1 MAQKIV
7 EILLIDGTITSIL
20 LLWILAVYGYGFMI
34 LAFLQKR
41 FSILMSINIE
51 STKAL
56 SLLVSLFLGLFFLC
70 FIIAWW
76 HIFFS
81 LLPIVS
87 IILLLGG
94 LIAFILYNKT
104 FIDRDVPT
112 LLGAIFAFSIVAI
125 LSTFSDSVGDS
136 VNYHIQI
143 VTWIQESPLVFG
155 LGNLHTRLGFNGLI
169 YNFYALTDVSQIIP
183 SLRSFIGNEII
194 YFGLLLS
201 ALLLFISLIKNRFTP
216 KLYELFLFF
225 SLFPFLFILKGDEFR
240 GLYCEGIGAVLG
252 VTTFAFLLFTLNK
265 TNITYQNKN
274 ILFALAFF
282 FALFGTMIKIA
293 NFALILAVL
302 LCFIVTYKETIFS
315 KNFLRFYLFITLC
328 SIVFVMPWAIKG
340 IATSGM
346 IAYPA
351 NIGYIESLPWAASK
365 QAIQTEIC
373 WIMSWARAPG
383 QDCRE
388 VLASNAWMV
397 DWFSMKTRYFEW
409 YFKYFVY
416 AFFLA
421 SFVAFIA
428 RFTYTR
434 IAHSLIMFIC
444 IGIGILYWFFAGP
457 DPRFGMVYI
466 VPLLA
471 LLYAYIATHI
481 LSKQRG
487 WLFFCIMFLI
497 SILPM
502 FMLGRNAFILIWA
515 VVFLLFVWGKIQ
527 PKTLLSLFVISSLY
541 GVFNLYRHNLYDI
554 TERPK
559 IRAIYLEKKL
569 TDSGLL
575 VYLRTDEPNVNTKE
589 YFYEARPMT
598 PYFNSNLAKGTFLG
612 RDMYYIQ
619 TQRAGQKELD
629 SSSPPLSKDKQ

>member
-7 EILLIDGTITSIL
+7 EMLLINGAITSIL

-104 FIDRDVPT
+104 FIDRDVST

-183 SLRSFIGNEII
+183 SLRSFIGNEIV

-240 GLYCEGIGAVLG
+240 GLYCEGIGVVLG
-252 VTTFAFLLFTLNK
+252 VSVFALLLFALNR
-265 TNITYQNKN
+265 TNIAHQSKK

-302 LCFIVTYKETIFS
+302 LCFIVVYKRTIFS
-315 KNFLRFYLFITLC
+315 KDFLRFHLAIMVC
-328 SIVFVMPWAIKG
+328 SIIFVTPWAIKG

-351 NIGYIESLPWAASK
+351 SIGYIESLPWAASK

-383 QDCRE
+383 QACWE

-397 DWFSMKTRYFEW
+397 DWFSMKTRYFG

-416 AFFLA
+416 AFFLT
-421 SFVAFIA
+421 SLVVLVA
-428 RFTYTR
+428 RFAYR
-434 IAHSLIMFIC
+434 HIAHSTTVFIC
-444 IGIGILYWFFAGP
+444 IGIGLLYWFFTGP

-471 LLYAYIATHI
+471 LFYAYIATII
-481 LSKQRG
+481 LLKKRG

-502 FMLGRNAFILIWA
+502 FMLGRNAFIIIWTA
-515 VVFLLFVWGKIQ
+515 LFILFVWDKMQ

-559 IRAIYLEKKL
+559 IRAIHLEKKL

-619 TQRAGQKELD
+619 APKQEQKEPD
-629 SSSPPLSKDKQ
+629 SDSLSKDKQ